1 MNFKLP
7 SQASQ
12 TKGSPPKGTGYLF
25 VQPKLKIN
33 APGDALEQEAD
44 AMADRVMQNDGHS
57 ATNNTIASA
66 SNAISSAGTAI
77 QRKCAQCQSSP
88 SGTCANCAEEEEK
101 NAHGSVMRKEAGP
114 GSFFASSGLAAGI
127 ARSQGHGRGMAGP
140 TRNFMERSF
149 GADFSGVRIHTGAE
163 SHQMNQMIGARAFT
177 HGNNIYFGNGNY
189 QPQSSEG
196 MHLLAHELTHTI
208 QQKGGDHVIQR
219 DTDPPKEQPKEFVIV
234 KTMLIPQPDNKGI
247 VFLFRDDGKYVRL
260 QVSYQGNPNP
270 GTYRYNSDHISA
282 EENERMGGTG
292 IVIKAKSWIITYK
305 LPDSYGKPVH
315 APRNELVVIDK
326 RLLSDTGNVKL
337 QPAELEQLSGLT
349 ESFSD
354 YDFNE
359 LRKYPKG
366 GRALNFQQAR
376 QMLLDYRRKKR
387 KQFGTELD
395 EAVASAKLYG
405 LEDVYMLYWGYQ
417 WRRNPLGFKDHP
429 MVQKFLND
437 YDKYGGIDDIES
449 RLKAALIIRG
459 FRKDDPIKDFE
470 AYISRYVRDF
480 IQTGLQIAL
489 QALDRA
495 QTTAENEYARYIK
508 SGGTEV
514 IYSKLAEARK
524 AHKEAKRDQ
533 FSADIVTQYGDAD
546 DAKAYKQLADKQ
558 EATSAE
564 QYQKVGNDYPIL
576 QQYNRKDLLDESE
589 SFFEPQNFRADI
601 YDKIA
606 AIKRAREKLLAQPD
620 YIFKLDSL
628 MELIYSIKGIKPDSI
643 LDMII
648 ENKKYQ
654 IEQDESFTD
663 SIIMLITLV
672 LIPFTGGAS
681 LFALGAQ
688 MALTGLSIYSAVHA
702 VDRYAM
708 AKTFYDAHLSS
719 DAPSVFW
726 VAVAVAG
733 AGLDTGMLMSAFSKT
748 AQIAGKY
755 PIFKNNV
762 EQFAKEL
769 EGTQLLEHPEALG
782 AGAKAAESTL
792 KEAIITQAKVQS
804 ELDTAFQAAK
814 PELTAA
820 GASMASKE
828 SREALS
834 QLAAT
839 SATKGYYHFEEY
851 LLILKRNN
859 IITDFEHLAPAE
871 QAAVKEAF
879 GHGVGDA
886 EQSFEHVLEQ
896 ADQYAAEVEK
906 AKVPLDPDAPG
917 YAVTDEM
924 RAASKASEDAMAAQ
938 RLTDAIDIIRKD
950 DPALADIIANNKVLM
965 ADGKTTL
972 RELAADS
979 PSGMKRLYAEW
990 SEGRKA
996 GNIKS
1001 ADFGDYVKVRMR
1013 GFRGRGGELTDAFL
1027 REQKRGEIL
1036 VKAPKPQENLP
1047 GTDALSYETA
1057 SKRVKL
1063 LDNKAV
1069 RTGSTVRGVSAL
1081 ERNLAENIGE
1091 DIKDL
1096 EQFVIHQEGV
1106 PSEIEDIVL
1115 PRLKNAKKE
1124 LEDYIQKNGLNAE
1137 NLKTEAVQKEFN
1149 RILDKNGI
1157 DRVVTVEGAGKDV
1170 SISGRLEREG
1180 FKLEPN
1186 YEPPPPTDTT
1196 PPVNPTPD
1204 PTTDLDT
1211 K

>member
-7 SQASQ
+7 SQHTQS
-12 TKGSPPKGTGYLF
+12 KGSPPKGTGPIF
-25 VQPKLKIN
+25 VQTKLKIN

-44 AMADRVMQNDGHS
+44 AMADQVMQNDGQS
-57 ATNNTIASA
+57 STNNT
-66 SNAISSAGTAI
+66 ISSAGTTI
-77 QRKCAQCQSSP
+77 QRKCAHCASSP
-88 SGTCANCAEEEEK
+88 SGTCTSCAEEEEK
-101 NAHGSVMRKEAGP
+101 NAHGSVMRKEAGS
-114 GSFFASSGLAAGI
+114 GSFFASSGLADGI
-127 ARSQGHGRGMAGP
+127 ARSQAQGQGMASP

-196 MHLLAHELTHTI
+196 MHLLAHELTHTL
-208 QQKGGDHVIQR
+208 QQKGGDRSIQR
-219 DTDPPKEQPKEFVIV
+219 DTEPPKAPPEKFVLV
-234 KTMLIPQPDNKGI
+234 KTMLIPQADHKGI
-247 VFLFRDDGKYVRL
+247 VFLFRDDGKFVRL
-260 QVSYQGNPNP
+260 QVDYQGDPNP
-270 GTYRYNSDHISA
+270 GTYRYDNDHIST
-282 EENERMGGTG
+282 EENARLGGTG
-292 IVIKAKSWIITYK
+292 TIIKGTSWVIRYHF
-305 LPDSYGKPVH
+305 PNSYGELVH
-315 APRNELVVIDK
+315 APHTELVVIDK
-326 RLLSDTGNVKL
+326 RLLSETGNVKL
-337 QPAELEQLSGLT
+337 QPAELADLSALT
-349 ESFSD
+349 EGFSD

-376 QMLLDYRRKKR
+376 QRLLDYRRQKR
-387 KQFGTELD
+387 KEFGTELD
-395 EAVASAKLYG
+395 EAAVSAKLYD
-405 LEDVYMLYWGYQ
+405 LEDVYILYWGYR
-417 WRRNPLGFKDHP
+417 WTKDPFGTKDHP
-429 MVQKFLND
+429 IAQKFLTD
-437 YDKYGGIDDIES
+437 YDKYGGFDDIES
-449 RLKAALIIRG
+449 RLTATLITKG
-459 FRKDDPIKDFE
+459 FSKDDPIKDFE
-470 AYISRYVRDF
+470 AYTARYVRDF

-495 QTTAENEYARYIK
+495 QTTAENERERYIR

-524 AHKEAKRDQ
+524 TQKEAHENRID
-533 FSADIVTQYGDAD
+533 ADMVTEYGDPD
-546 DAKAYKQLADKQ
+546 DAAAYKQAADKL
-558 EATSAE
+558 EATSAA
-564 QYQKVGNDYPIL
+564 QYQEVSKEHPIL
-576 QQYNRKDLLDESE
+576 QQYDRKDLLGESE
-589 SFFEPQNFRADI
+589 SFFEPNNFRADI
-601 YDKIA
+601 FDKIA
-606 AIKRAREKLLAQPD
+606 AIKRAREKLLDQPD

-628 MELIYSIKGIKPDSI
+628 MALIYSIKGIKPDSI

-648 ENKKYQ
+648 ESKKFQ
-654 IEQDESFTD
+654 IEQDESFNEK
-663 SIIMLITLV
+663 ILLLITFLLV
-672 LIPFTGGAS
+672 PFTGGTS

-688 MALTGLSIYSAVHA
+688 LALTGLSIYSAVHA
-702 VDRYAM
+702 VDRYAT
-708 AKTFYDAHLSS
+708 AKTFYDARLSS

-726 VAVAVAG
+726 VGVAIAG
-733 AGLDTGMLMSAFSKT
+733 AGLDTGMLLSAFSKT

-755 PIFKNNV
+755 PIFKDNV

-782 AGAKAAESTL
+782 AEAKAAESSL
-792 KEAIITQAKVQS
+792 KEAIIAQAKIQG

-820 GASMASKE
+820 GASLASKE
-828 SREALS
+828 GKEALS
-834 QLAAT
+834 KLATT
-839 SATKGYYHFEEY
+839 SGVKGFYHFDEY

-879 GHGVGDA
+879 GHGIEQA
-886 EQSFEHVLEQ
+886 EQSFEGLLEQ
-896 ADQYAAEVEK
+896 AEQYSADVEK
-906 AKVPLDPDAPG
+906 AKVPLDPDAPE
-917 YAVTDEM
+917 YAITDEM

-938 RLTDAIDIIRKD
+938 RITDALDIIRKD
-950 DPALADIIANNKVLM
+950 DPVLADIIANNKVIL

-972 RELAADS
+972 RELAADN
-979 PSGMKRLYAEW
+979 PAGMKRLYAEW

-1001 ADFGDYVKVRMR
+1001 ADFGEYVKVRTR

-1047 GTDALSYETA
+1047 GTDAISYKPAKPGENVA
-1057 SKRVKL
+1057 NGRVKL

-1081 ERNLAENIGE
+1081 EKNLAQNIGD

-1096 EQFVIHQEGV
+1096 EQFVVGKEGV

-1115 PRLKNAKKE
+1115 PRLKQAKE
-1124 LEDYIQKNGLNAE
+1124 DLEEYIQKNGLKPE
-1137 NLKTEAVQKEFN
+1137 DLKTEAVQKEFN
-1149 RILDKNGI
+1149 KILDRNGI

-1170 SISGRLEREG
+1170 AISARLEREG
-1180 FKLEPN
+1180 FKLEPS
-1186 YEPPPPTDTT
+1186 YEPPPTIDPPTSVD
-1196 PPVNPTPD
+1196 PTPT
-1204 PTTDLDT
+1204 PTTDLDP